1 MMRAIKL
8 KRRKRRRRVRRL
20 RQALRQIV
28 HRALTKGEAM
38 RRLGI
43 RDDTELMMVLGGF
56 GVPAPRLPKA
66 TIERLADEGLFWWR
80 N

>member
-1 MMRAIKL
+1 MMRIITL
-8 KRRKRRRRVRRL
+8 KRRKQRRRVRRL
-20 RQALRQIV
+20 RQALRQFM
-28 HRALTKGEAM
+28 HRALTKDDAM

-43 RDDTELMMVLGGF
+43 HDDTELMIVLGGF

-80 N
+80 Y

>member
-1 MMRAIKL
+1 MMRVVKL
-8 KRRKRRRRVRRL
+8 RRSRQRCRVRRL
-20 RQALRQIV
+20 RQMLREIM
-28 HRALTKGEAM
+28 HRTLTKDEAM

-43 RDDTELMMVLGGF
+43 CDDTELVMVLGGF

-80 N
+80 H

>member
-1 MMRAIKL
+1 MMRTIKL
-8 KRRKRRRRVRRL
+8 KRRKQCRRVRRL
-20 RQALRQIV
+20 RNTLRQIM
-28 HRALTKGEAM
+28 HRALTKDEAM

-43 RDDTELMMVLGGF
+43 RDHAELMMVLGGF

-80 N
+80 Y